1 MTSASLTQNAYGN
14 ATRATGTERGVEYQ
28 VFGQVTGRLRRAAVA
43 GRPFAELAQAL
54 HDNLRLWTVIAL
66 DVTGSGNRLPA
77 PLRGQLA
84 SLSRFVRSHT
94 AQVLRRQAG
103 VDVLIDIN
111 TAVMRGLRGQ
121 PPAAGG

>member
-1 MTSASLTQNAYGN
+1 MSLASLTQNAYGN

-28 VFGQVTGRLRRAAVA
+28 VFGQVTGRLKRAATA
-43 GRPFAELAQAL
+43 GRPFTELAEAL

-66 DVTGSGNRLPA
+66 DVTSSGNRLPV
-77 PLRGQLA
+77 PLRAQLA

-94 AQVLRRQAG
+94 AQVLRQEADVG
-103 VDVLIDIN
+103 VLIDIN

-121 PPAAGG
+121 LPATGA